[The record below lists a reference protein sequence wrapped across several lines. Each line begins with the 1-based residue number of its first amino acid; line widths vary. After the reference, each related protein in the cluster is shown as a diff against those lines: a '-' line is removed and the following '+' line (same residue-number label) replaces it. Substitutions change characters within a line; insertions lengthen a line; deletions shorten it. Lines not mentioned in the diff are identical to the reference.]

1 MVVRGDANHEHVG
14 VLVLH
19 LTIHA
24 EMLVTAGIVNFDLDL
39 LLLHVL
45 DAPVDIE
52 HGRFVILGETV
63 VEVVRNQ
70 ARLTDRSVSR
80 QDELKGLLTS
90 VILGPALS
98 FSIPSLSFIGLSSAC
113 RRISFY
119 LLFYLLLRGCR

>member
-1 MVVRGDANHEHVG
+1 MVVRGDTNHENVG

-45 DAPVDIE
+45 DAPVDVE
-52 HGRFVILGETV
+52 HGRFVILGEAV
-63 VEVVRNQ
+63 VEVVRDQ

-80 QDELKGLLTS
+80 QDEFKGLLTS
-90 VILGPALS
+90 CILGPTLS
-98 FSIPSLSFIGLSSAC
+98 FV
-113 RRISFY
+113 
-119 LLFYLLLRGCR
+119 

>member
-90 VILGPALS
+90 VILGPALI
-98 FSIPSLSFIGLSSAC
+98 FGLPSLRFIGLSGTC

-119 LLFYLLLRGCR
+119 LLLRGCR